1 MMMML
6 RTTIVTAVVVLTVFS
21 SIVVQVVEA
30 ESRIVGGNNAAKGQ
44 YPYYGTYVCVCLYRF
59 LYVLCCVVLCC
70 VWRGRG
76 VCVRDER
83 NREKEREGEREKR
96 KEGSEIE
103 KQTGVRWRERERER
117 EIMLMCCLFFIRLS
131 IYFIR
136 HEFIVVNVYSYLFL
150 YLPHFYI
157 PHSTSQHHSQNRRMW
172 WCIDFAICIFDR
184 STLW

>member
-1 MMMML
+1 M
-6 RTTIVTAVVVLTVFS
+6 
-21 SIVVQVVEA
+21 
-30 ESRIVGGNNAAKGQ
+30 
-44 YPYYGTYVCVCLYRF
+44 
-59 LYVLCCVVLCC
+59 
-70 VWRGRG
+70 
-76 VCVRDER
+76 RDER

-150 YLPHFYI
+150 YLPHFLY
-157 PHSTSQHHSQNRRMW
+157 STFHITTPQSKQKDVVVH
-172 WCIDFAICIFDR
+172 
-184 STLW
+184 